1 MRESDLRCIF
11 LLVKAKT
18 AKKKAESRKSAPA
31 LVEESAPE
39 GDGKLESVL
48 KEVTAGGG
56 EDRVEDWVSLE
67 CPYCGEGFEVHVTS
81 EQDGQSMVEDC
92 AVCCRPVQLL
102 VEIQEGEIQV
112 DAQRS

>member
-1 MRESDLRCIF
+1 LRELSLGCIF

-18 AKKKAESRKSAPA
+18 GKRKNEGRKPSPSLA
-31 LVEESAPE
+31 EESAPE
-39 GDGKLESVL
+39 ADGKLESVL
-48 KEVTAGGG
+48 KEITSDGGR
-56 EDRVEDWVSLE
+56 ERVEDWVSLE
-67 CPYCGEGFEVHVTS
+67 CPYCGESFEVHVTS
-81 EQDGQSMVEDC
+81 EQDGQSLVEDC